1 MLLTKGGFSRIIN
14 IVVREQTKTKNKIC
28 GCSSSGRAPPCQG
41 GGSEFEPRHPLQV
54 LRQSRNRLSFFC
66 CVCKS
71 GIENPRRF
79 RLRGFSFVLTEQ
91 TYIFKCE
98 QHTYM
103 RIATL
108 LLDRWIYLPTL
119 ATRTHMRIATSENT
133 DAGKSQRLA
142 TRTHMRIATSS
153 PHRLFFI
160 VVWQPAL
167 TCVLQHSLSR
177 WLLPARSGN
186 PHSHAYCNGKNAQY
200 YNTQS
205 S

>member
-119 ATRTHMRIATSENT
+119 ATRTHMRIATAKMHNTTTRRVRKCRAFRTWIPSLTRFEKIKASE
-133 DAGKSQRLA
+133 
-142 TRTHMRIATSS
+142 H
-153 PHRLFFI
+153 
-160 VVWQPAL
+160 
-167 TCVLQHSLSR
+167 
-177 WLLPARSGN
+177 
-186 PHSHAYCNGKNAQY
+186 
-200 YNTQS
+200 
-205 S
+205 